1 MSGLP
6 DYVMELFRGEKVQN
20 ISWQTQ
26 RNYVVKTIMNKGDER
41 SIGWLMRQMNK
52 QALIKLLP
60 KLKLEKRRMEYWSR
74 LLLSNANTL
83 YEVAL

>member
-6 DYVMELFRGEKVQN
+6 DYVMELFKGEKSQN
-20 ISWQTQ
+20 ISWQSQ

-52 QALIKLLP
+52 QALIKLFPRLKIEKNRINYWNGLLNIK
-60 KLKLEKRRMEYWSR
+60 KL
-74 LLLSNANTL
+74 
-83 YEVAL
+83 

>member
-6 DYVMELFRGEKVQN
+6 DYVMELFSGEKSQN
-20 ISWQTQ
+20 ISWQGQ

-60 KLKLEKRRMEYWSR
+60 RLKLDKRRIEYWSK
-74 LLLSNANTL
+74 LLLIQSQSFA
-83 YEVAL
+83 E

>member
-6 DYVMELFRGEKVQN
+6 DYVMELFKGEKSQN
-20 ISWQTQ
+20 ISWQSQ

-41 SIGWLMRQMNK
+41 SIGWLMRQLNK

-60 KLKLEKRRMEYWSR
+60 RLKLEKSR
-74 LLLSNANTL
+74 VEFWNGLLFD
-83 YEVAL
+83 